1 MFRVAAA
8 SRSNPHQQC
17 SKHKNTTANEFMV
30 CPKIKRK
37 PVLAAP
43 EKLRGKNSQPYKGY
57 RYWNNELR

>member
-30 CPKIKRK
+30 CPKIKHK

-43 EKLRGKNSQPYKGY
+43 EKLRGKNPQPNKG
-57 RYWNNELR
+57 